1 MTSPTDPGHV
11 DPVLARRAQMARL
24 AATGMRIGYACLAVA
39 IVGFII
45 AFATSLAGWA
55 VTLTIA
61 GLIGAAIALPPA
73 IVLDYGVKK
82 AAREEP

>member
-1 MTSPTDPGHV
+1 MFATLS
-11 DPVLARRAQMARL
+11 
-24 AATGMRIGYACLAVA
+24 AALGMRVGYLCLVVA
-39 IVGFII
+39 II
-45 AFATSLAGWA
+45 AFILALATSLAGWA

-61 GLIGAAIALPPA
+61 GLVGAAVALPPA

>member
-1 MTSPTDPGHV
+1 MTTPT

-24 AATGMRIGYACLAVA
+24 AATGMRVGYACLAVA
-39 IVGFII
+39 IIGFIT
-45 AFATSLAGWA
+45 AFATSLSRWA
-55 VTLTIA
+55 VSITVA
-61 GLIGAAIALPPA
+61 GLVGAAIALPPA

>member
-1 MTSPTDPGHV
+1 MTVSPVPPSP
-11 DPVLARRAQMARL
+11 DPVLTRRAQMARL

-39 IVGFII
+39 IGAFIV
-45 AFATSLAGWA
+45 AFATSLSGWA
-55 VTLTIA
+55 VTVTVV
-61 GLIGAAIALPPA
+61 GLVGAAIALPPA

>member
-1 MTSPTDPGHV
+1 MSPPTDPAA
-11 DPVLARRAQMARL
+11 DPVRARRAQMARL
-24 AATGMRIGYACLAVA
+24 AAMGMRIGYACLGIA
-39 IVGFII
+39 IVGFVV

-55 VTLTIA
+55 VTVTIA